1 MNINKLIPVA
11 LLVIL
16 RAIAYMTQPA
26 TFCVLKVSFYAIF
39 IKIYFTLRKFCI
51 KTQKP
56 MTVHKEAQVVLQ
68 VVAKITKFP
77 NVHRK

>member
-26 TFCVLKVSFYAIF
+26 TFCVLKVSFYAVF
-39 IKIYFTLRKFCI
+39 
-51 KTQKP
+51 
-56 MTVHKEAQVVLQ
+56 
-68 VVAKITKFP
+68 
-77 NVHRK
+77 